1 MTFDPAKDIY
11 FFHTID
17 FKGSA
22 AERRIHNSEATRHVL
37 VCSPHLL
44 QITFENVKFDK
55 YLNRM
60 FYLVIKH
67 NLNQ

>member
-1 MTFDPAKDIY
+1 MTFDRAKDIY

-17 FKGSA
+17 FKESA
-22 AERRIHNSEATRHVL
+22 AERRIHDSEATCYVF
-37 VCSPHLL
+37 VCSPHCL
-44 QITFENVKFDK
+44 QIAFENVQFDK

>member
-1 MTFDPAKDIY
+1 MYLMT
-11 FFHTID
+11 FHTID
-17 FKGSA
+17 FKGPA
-22 AERRIHNSEATRHVL
+22 VEDRIHDSEATRCLL
-37 VCSPHLL
+37 VSSPHWLE
-44 QITFENVKFDK
+44 IAFENVKFDK